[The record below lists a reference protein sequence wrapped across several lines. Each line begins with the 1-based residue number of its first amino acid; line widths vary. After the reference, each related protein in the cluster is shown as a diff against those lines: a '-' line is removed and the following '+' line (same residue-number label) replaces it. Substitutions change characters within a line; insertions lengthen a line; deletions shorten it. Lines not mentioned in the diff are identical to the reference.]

1 LASGAPPSPFG
12 TAAGFFSTNR
22 TRGTRV
28 PRDPLLEFGSSTEL
42 SCVVSARSLPL
53 SRSLCPFSEHGP
65 LTRTMPFFELAGPPL
80 LGFFLPRTPLRRVPL
95 FRRPG
100 LATVPPRR
108 GSPVPRRCRPQGSC
122 PSRRFRLRSRRLHGS
137 LAEPAAS
144 PWRPDASRPYSMP
157 LASLWRCPPELSLP
171 EEPYPLSRASLLPCG
186 FAFDCRQ
193 RDDTGIFA
201 TAFPVESALCLRP
214 PESERRRMNRDDGC
228 LATARSA
235 AWTHP

>member
-1 LASGAPPSPFG
+1 L
-12 TAAGFFSTNR
+12 TTR

-28 PRDPLLEFGSSTEL
+28 PRDPLLEFSSSTEL

-171 EEPYPLSRASLLPCG
+171 EEPYPLSRAFCFLAGSRSTAASATTQEFSRPLSPSSQL
-186 FAFDCRQ
+186 FAF
-193 RDDTGIFA
+193 A
-201 TAFPVESALCLRP
+201 
-214 PESERRRMNRDDGC
+214 
-228 LATARSA
+228 
-235 AWTHP
+235 HPKVSVDA

>member
-1 LASGAPPSPFG
+1 VSF
-12 TAAGFFSTNR
+12 
-22 TRGTRV
+22 
-28 PRDPLLEFGSSTEL
+28 
-42 SCVVSARSLPL
+42 VSARPSLHRPGPFKKEPDRFRTLRVRL
-53 SRSLCPFSEHGP
+53 SWGSCSRGHNYVGCPFSV
-65 LTRTMPFFELAGPPL
+65 TRFLAVAREG
-80 LGFFLPRTPLRRVPL
+80 
-95 FRRPG
+95 
-100 LATVPPRR
+100 R
-108 GSPVPRRCRPQGSC
+108 GSPDPRRCRPQGSC

>member
-95 FRRPG
+95 FRRPD
-100 LATVPPRR
+100 LATVPARR
-108 GSPVPRRCRPQGSC
+108 GSPVPRRCRPQGLAPLDGSGFARGDC
-122 PSRRFRLRSRRLHGS
+122 TDPLRNPPPLRGAPTLRGLIPCRSRPFGDALQSFPFPRSRTRSRGPLCFLAGS
-137 LAEPAAS
+137 RSTAAS
-144 PWRPDASRPYSMP
+144 ATTQEFSRP
-157 LASLWRCPPELSLP
+157 LSPSSQL
-171 EEPYPLSRASLLPCG
+171 
-186 FAFDCRQ
+186 FAF
-193 RDDTGIFA
+193 A
-201 TAFPVESALCLRP
+201 
-214 PESERRRMNRDDGC
+214 
-228 LATARSA
+228 
-235 AWTHP
+235 HPKVSVDA